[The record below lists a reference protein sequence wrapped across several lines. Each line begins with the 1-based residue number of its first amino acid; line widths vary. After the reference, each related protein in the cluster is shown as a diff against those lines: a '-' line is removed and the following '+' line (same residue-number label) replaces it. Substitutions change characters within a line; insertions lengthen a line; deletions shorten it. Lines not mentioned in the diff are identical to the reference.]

1 MLLHAQEPP
10 IEKMDA
16 SLATL
21 KACKHLSLSTN
32 NIEKIGSLAGLES
45 LEILSLGKNQ
55 IKKQEN
61 LDGVAETLEE
71 LWISYNLIERLTN
84 IDKLPKLRVLY
95 MSNNKLEN
103 FKELDKLAGL
113 QSLAELLLVGN
124 PLHASAE
131 KPDELGCEY
140 RIEVPRAAAGQAGR
154 HPRGRGRARRGEEG
168 PGGTGGVSL
177 DGFVVTRA
185 RFRGQKE
192 TRLRTDARQVGSI
205 DENAHSARQA
215 PNAPA
220 KSRILSSPYNR

>member
-1 MLLHAQEPP
+1 
-10 IEKMDA
+10 MDA

-55 IKKQEN
+55 IKKLEN

-71 LWISYNLIERLTN
+71 LGYRRLIERLTN

-140 RIEVPRAAAGQAGR
+140 RIEVLKRVPQL
-154 HPRGRGRARRGEEG
+154 
-168 PGGTGGVSL
+168 VKL
-177 DGFVVTRA
+177 DGIPVDVDER
-185 RFRGQKE
+185 
-192 TRLRTDARQVGSI
+192 DA
-205 DENAHSARQA
+205 
-215 PNAPA
+215 A
-220 KSRILSSPYNR
+220 KKALEEPEE

>member
-1 MLLHAQEPP
+1 MNPTRSPVLAGRPTGPFFLTPHLMRSPDTAHPAPRASLQVLLYAQEPP

-16 SLATL
+16 SLASL
-21 KACKHLSLSTN
+21 KTCKHLSLSTN

-45 LEILSLGKNQ
+45 LQILSLGKNQ
-55 IKKQEN
+55 IKKLEN

-113 QSLAELLLVGN
+113 ASLQELLLVGN

-140 RIEVPRAAAGQAGR
+140 RIEVLKRVPQL
-154 HPRGRGRARRGEEG
+154 
-168 PGGTGGVSL
+168 VKL
-177 DGFVVTRA
+177 DGIPVDV
-185 RFRGQKE
+185 
-192 TRLRTDARQVGSI
+192 
-205 DENAHSARQA
+205 DEREA
-215 PNAPA
+215 A
-220 KSRILSSPYNR
+220 KKALEEPEE